1 MSKIINPLLIFIGI
15 ISFIFCNAQNR
26 YGKVSYKDNSL
37 KKNTSGVLYFDQNH
51 LLYVFNNEKKAQ
63 TKIQKAIDG
72 STIYPANTVDS
83 IANKS
88 RFIYYDRLKK
98 TFYNNIINDNVETI
112 IKDAIKMSWTVS
124 EESKIILGY
133 KCYKAVGQLYGKE
146 YEAWFTNQL
155 DYPYGPIKING
166 LSGIILELNS
176 NSLSLSIIA
185 EKIYLNDENA
195 TKFIEDFN
203 KNYDYSNT
211 KTREEYDIFLINQ
224 IKKLEND
231 INSKIPD
238 GLQKTKFQD
247 LNCNDC
253 NNNTNVRD

>member
-1 MSKIINPLLIFIGI
+1 MKKIINLLLIFILT
-15 ISFIFCNAQNR
+15 ISFIFCSAQSK
-26 YGKVSYKDNSL
+26 YGKISYKDNSL
-37 KKNTSGVLYFDQNH
+37 KNPSGVLYFDQNH
-51 LLYVFNNEKKAQ
+51 SLYIFNNEKKAQ
-63 TKIQKAIDG
+63 ATIQKTSDG
-72 STIYPANTVDS
+72 STIYPANTIDS

-98 TFYNNIINDNVETI
+98 TFYNNMINDNVETI

-133 KCYKAVGQLYGKE
+133 NCYKAVGQLYGKE

-176 NSLSLSIIA
+176 NSIGLNITA
-185 EKIYLNDENA
+185 EKIYLDDRNV
-195 TKFIEDFN
+195 TKFIKDFN
-203 KNYDYSNT
+203 KKYNYSNT
-211 KTREEYDIFLINQ
+211 KTREEYNIILRNQ
-224 IKKLEND
+224 IKDFEND

-238 GLQKTKFQD
+238 GMQKTKFKD

-253 NNNTNVRD
+253 NNKKE